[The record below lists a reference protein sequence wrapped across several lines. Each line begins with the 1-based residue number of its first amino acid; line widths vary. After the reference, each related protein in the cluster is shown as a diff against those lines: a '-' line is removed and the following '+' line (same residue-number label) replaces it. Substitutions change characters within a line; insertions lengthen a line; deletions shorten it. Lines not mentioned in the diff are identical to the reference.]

1 MLAVTVARRTAA
13 PGTELEFLVLAC
25 MSQGCV
31 GIDLRSGA
39 LVRAAY
45 PAIDNDDPMNGV
57 ARHMRS
63 FTVASATIVGD
74 DNEPEPIHPESVE
87 LASAPRVT
95 GHMAARRAERWV
107 RPLLHPRRQPL
118 LGITGPA
125 VPFWDLDGT
134 RPSVAIV
141 EPDRGPVVHSAEGS
155 PRCRF
160 AWRGLW
166 HELPLTARPVTNARR
181 MLVALTSPADGYC
194 YKVVAGL
201 LP

>member
-1 MLAVTVARRTAA
+1 MLAVTVSRRSAA

-25 MSQGCV
+25 MAHGCV

-45 PAIDNDDPMNGV
+45 PSVDPSEPP
-57 ARHMRS
+57 AEQPMRQ
-63 FTVASATIVGD
+63 FTVASATIVGGD
-74 DNEPEPIHPESVE
+74 GAPDPIHPEAVD
-87 LASAPRVT
+87 LAATPRVT
-95 GHMAARRAERWV
+95 GHMPARRAERWL

-125 VPFWDLDGT
+125 IPFWDLDGAH
-134 RPSVAIV
+134 PSVAIV
-141 EPDRGPVVHSAEGS
+141 EPDRGPVVHTGVGSAK
-155 PRCRF
+155 CRF

-166 HELPLTARPVTNARR
+166 HELPLTGPVVPGARR
-181 MLVALTSPADGYC
+181 MLVALTSPSDGYC